1 MKNNTFYLFILLLK
15 ICFTLSQQALT
26 LQQQCDKFRLF
37 LKDNNL
43 PFVEEKDNC
52 CNLIK
57 NIACDNVTN
66 TINEVSINFLNLK
79 KPLDYKNYPI
89 LPDLKLLG
97 LNYVNV
103 DESGSYPN
111 ILFQP
116 KIEKIRI
123 YNSNYTVF
131 NKEIESLQNLKIL
144 QIKTCKLK
152 NFPYQLQN
160 LKNLEELSFYYNEF
174 KEPITSE
181 IKNFVSLKKLELSFN
196 HLKDFMNI
204 PPNLESL
211 ELENAEVGSI
221 DIDILKDLTYLGLRS
236 NPIKNIDNMFEEIT
250 NKLPKLTE
258 LNLSKDTVSVI
269 PKSIKNLTNLK
280 SLNLEENKI
289 MVIPDELYSLSL
301 DTVHLK
307 GNPNLMGSFKFNHV
321 EDCTI
326 ENSNICF
333 QNESVCTKLDI
344 EKPNICTEKELNEI
358 KKLQEERYK
367 IFEGQEKFKK
377 INKEE
382 KEMSFF
388 EENKLIII
396 SLIIAIVLLLIFI
409 IYFFF
414 YNKNKNQPIFIK
426 DENNATYAYTNN
438 EKSREYIN
446 ELNVSNSD
454 IKEKELKADDSL
466 IEKRNI
472 SNNYEK
478 NLNENNSYISQP
490 EQAYITNLNGNNN
503 MNNNV
508 IINSQ
513 LSPQLS
519 AQLSPQLNSQLNP
532 QLSAQLSSQL
542 SPQLSPQLNGNGNIN
557 SNSQLNSQFVGNING
572 SIMVPQLSHQLI
584 NNSGIS
590 NLNQPLNPPLIN
602 NITGTSFIPQLSP
615 QISGNNSNSN
625 GNPELGIQ
633 SLNNGI
639 DQLNNSNLT
648 NMSLMASSSNQSNNM
663 NSTNNLDIDQVR
675 LQAKIQK
682 EMLLAEEMLINKK
695 AKDNSK
701 KDNNDDQL
709 PPYSQL

>member
-426 DENNATYAYTNN
+426 DENN
-438 EKSREYIN
+438 
-446 ELNVSNSD
+446 
-454 IKEKELKADDSL
+454 
-466 IEKRNI
+466 
-472 SNNYEK
+472 
-478 NLNENNSYISQP
+478 SYISQP

-542 SPQLSPQLNGNGNIN
+542 SPQLSPQLNGNGNIGNIN

-572 SIMVPQLSHQLI
+572 SIMIPQLSHQLI

-663 NSTNNLDIDQVR
+663 NSTNSLDIDQVR

>member
-26 LQQQCDKFRLF
+26 LQQQS
-37 LKDNNL
+37 
-43 PFVEEKDNC
+43 
-52 CNLIK
+52 
-57 NIACDNVTN
+57 CDNVTN

-160 LKNLEELSFYYNEF
+160 LKNLEEF
-174 KEPITSE
+174 
-181 IKNFVSLKKLELSFN
+181 ELSFN

-333 QNESVCTKLDI
+333 QNES
-344 EKPNICTEKELNEI
+344 
-358 KKLQEERYK
+358 
-367 IFEGQEKFKK
+367 
-377 INKEE
+377 
-382 KEMSFF
+382 
-388 EENKLIII
+388 ENKLIII